1 MKRATPKVSVLRLA
15 LGLTALLG
23 LSAPEAHAG
32 HITLTLGWAG
42 NSLPIDFNS
51 PFANPGSTAD
61 SLAVNTAALNAF
73 RGGSGSVFPFLGG
86 KISFS
91 NLSATSNF
99 PGAPG
104 GATLTVSGT
113 ANLTGG
119 DGPASVTVVATQSG
133 FTIPSGPGTLHSTAT
148 ANFANA
154 STDNPHAKP
163 IRSTEKSLRRI
174 GGQPGHNRQQRPLI
188 PTEQCQQVFPCVP
201 RT

>member
-154 STDNPHAKP
+154 STDSNQSSSSVLDATSTPLLTLTSSGLGSNSQSGSNSTGATGNPA
-163 IRSTEKSLRRI
+163 
-174 GGQPGHNRQQRPLI
+174 G
-188 PTEQCQQVFPCVP
+188 
-201 RT
+201 